1 MSANNEMFLRMRE
14 NDFNNLGTKTRALF
28 TYVELRESNEYETH
42 KNDPKYLAFKNAER
56 KAKEETQKY
65 LFDKRHPIKK

>member
-1 MSANNEMFLRMRE
+1 MSANKEMFMRMRE
-14 NDFNNLGTKTRALF
+14 DDFNKLDTETRALF

-42 KNDPKYLAFKNAER
+42 KNDTKYLAYKNAER

-65 LFDKRHPIKK
+65 LFELRHKN

>member
-1 MSANNEMFLRMRE
+1 MSKANEMFLRMRE
-14 NDFNNLGTKTRALF
+14 EDFNALNTEIRALF

-42 KNDPKYLAFKNAER
+42 KHDTKYLAYKNAER

-65 LFDKRHPIKK
+65 LFELRHKN

>member
-1 MSANNEMFLRMRE
+1 MSANKEMFIRMRE
-14 NDFNNLGTKTRALF
+14 DDFNKLDTETRALF

-42 KNDPKYLAFKNAER
+42 KNDAKYLAYKNAER

-65 LFDKRHPIKK
+65 LFELRHKN